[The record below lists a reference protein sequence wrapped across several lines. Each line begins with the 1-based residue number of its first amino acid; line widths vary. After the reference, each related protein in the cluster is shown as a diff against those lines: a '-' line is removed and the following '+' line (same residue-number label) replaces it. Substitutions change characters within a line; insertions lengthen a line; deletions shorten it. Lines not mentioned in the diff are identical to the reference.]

1 MSKKCIMQER
11 VEVKLE
17 NLKFELDK
25 AVFEKDMKTKTVDHL
40 EASIMLLEEPLS
52 SVEPI
57 E

>member
-1 MSKKCIMQER
+1 MSKKSIMQER

-25 AVFEKDMKTKTVDHL
+25 AVFEKDMKTKTVNHL
-40 EASIMLLEEPLS
+40 EASIMLLEKLLS